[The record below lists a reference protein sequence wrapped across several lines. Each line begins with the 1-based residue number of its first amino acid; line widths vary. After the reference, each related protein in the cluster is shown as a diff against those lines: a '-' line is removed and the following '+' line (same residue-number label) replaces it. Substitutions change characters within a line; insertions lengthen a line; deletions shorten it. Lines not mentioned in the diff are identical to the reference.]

1 MPLDN
6 QFDTYWYEHQSN
18 YLRRATW
25 TIARPL
31 WPRFDALS
39 RKLLW
44 LKPAM
49 KGVRIIT
56 GPGTPVIETYWV
68 DPEEYL
74 MYKLKYNI

>member
-6 QFDTYWYEHQSN
+6 HFDNYWREHQSH
-18 YLRRATW
+18 YLRQATW

-39 RKLLW
+39 QKLLW

-49 KGVRIIT
+49 KGVRIVKDSTIRE
-56 GPGTPVIETYWV
+56 VYWV
-68 DPEEYL
+68 DPGEYL